1 MAVMG
6 NIQKK
11 KHIFYNL
18 NWKKKKSGKKYEK
31 AINRIIFLLK
41 RQDRDGETKWIS
53 QTMWRAEA
61 RLKKYGITRQQVTT
75 VANRRGLSALLT
87 LWK

>member
-53 QTMWRAEA
+53 QTM
-61 RLKKYGITRQQVTT
+61 
-75 VANRRGLSALLT
+75 
-87 LWK
+87 